1 MRSEPDPW
9 ETLMR
14 RLAMFAPFAAAAV
27 LAGCGSS
34 GSSSSSSSPS
44 GSSGSNGSGTAVSA
58 SGAGGVSLSET
69 EFKITPASP
78 KVSKTGTITI
88 TVTNN
93 GAITHALAVQTPSGL
108 VKTSH
113 IAPGQ
118 SAKLTVNISKAGS
131 YTFYCPIGNHRQ
143 AGMHGTLVVGSGG
156 SASGGA
162 SSSQSTSTSSSSGGG
177 GYAY

>member
-1 MRSEPDPW
+1 
-9 ETLMR
+9 MR
-14 RLAMFAPFAAAAV
+14 RLAMFAPFAAAAL

-34 GSSSSSSSPS
+34 SSSTSSTPSSSSGSATPVAS
-44 GSSGSNGSGTAVSA
+44 GSGGGSGGKS
-58 SGAGGVSLSET
+58 GGVSLSET
-69 EFKITPASP
+69 EFKITPADP

-88 TVTNN
+88 TVTNH

-108 VKTSH
+108 SKTQH

-118 SAKLTVNISKAGS
+118 SAKLTVNIAKAGK
-131 YTFYCPIGNHRQ
+131 YTFFCPIGNHRQ

-156 SASGGA
+156 AAGGA
-162 SSSQSTSTSSSSGGG
+162 AGPSKTTSTGSSSGGG